1 MAKANGWNLRWHCQL
16 HDMKI
21 GQNPSQVPNDFPIFP
36 YLIKWTQKDIQT
48 KDFFF
53 NNNGNIVAK
62 WLLQL
67 LRTIFSFQPIDASL
81 SLSLKKKNENFPP
94 EQVSYFLKWPAVPP

>member
-1 MAKANGWNLRWHCQL
+1 MAKANEWNLRWHCQL

-21 GQNPSQVPNDFPIFP
+21 GQNHWLVPDDFLFFP

-48 KDFFF
+48 KDFFVF

-81 SLSLKKKNENFPP
+81 SLSLKKKKWKFPFGT
-94 EQVSYFLKWPAVPP
+94 SFLLS

>member
-1 MAKANGWNLRWHCQL
+1 MISL
-16 HDMKI
+16 
-21 GQNPSQVPNDFPIFP
+21 FFP

-48 KDFFF
+48 KDFFVF

-81 SLSLKKKNENFPP
+81 SLSKKKMKISLRNKFPTFLNDLQFHLNFILCGH
-94 EQVSYFLKWPAVPP
+94 EML

>member
-1 MAKANGWNLRWHCQL
+1 MISL
-16 HDMKI
+16 
-21 GQNPSQVPNDFPIFP
+21 FFP

-48 KDFFF
+48 KDFFVF
-53 NNNGNIVAK
+53 NNNGNIIAK

-67 LRTIFSFQPIDASL
+67 LRTIFSFQAIDASL
-81 SLSLKKKNENFPP
+81 SLSKKKNENFPS

>member
-1 MAKANGWNLRWHCQL
+1 MISL
-16 HDMKI
+16 
-21 GQNPSQVPNDFPIFP
+21 FFP

-67 LRTIFSFQPIDASL
+67 LRTIFSFQPIYASL
-81 SLSLKKKNENFPP
+81 PLKKKENENFPS
-94 EQVSYFLKWPAVPP
+94 EQVSHFLKWPAVPP